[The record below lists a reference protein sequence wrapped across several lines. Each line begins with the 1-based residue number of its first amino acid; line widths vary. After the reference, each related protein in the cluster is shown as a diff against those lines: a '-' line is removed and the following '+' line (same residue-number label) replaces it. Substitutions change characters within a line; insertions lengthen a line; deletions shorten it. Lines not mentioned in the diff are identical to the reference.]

1 MPKRIIIAVS
11 ITLVLSFLVPVMW
24 NAESNERDGDTAS
37 NIVAANDAPTGADA
51 ADDDKPKK
59 KGNRVA
65 RWFKAPF
72 KAVSKVLGG
81 GSSGGGGRDDDGNKL
96 ARMTERDGARFE
108 SVGVQRVDYDRDERR
123 RGEAAGV
130 SEVKSTAREHLAN
143 GHALLESGRL
153 NEAIAEL
160 SRAASIDPT
169 LSRAHS
175 LLAVAFDRKGLREQA
190 KKFYDR
196 AVESS
201 PEDAQALNNLGYSLY
216 LSGNYRGAVDRLKRA
231 ARLAP
236 DDKRILNNLAL
247 AQCRLGKYD
256 DAYKNFARAGGEF
269 SGHMNTASLAE
280 RAGRDEAAIKHL
292 EAARRLQPAS
302 SVILRRLIDLY
313 QRNGHDDHEAEA
325 RRALIARG
333 ELATAK

>member
-1 MPKRIIIAVS
+1 MHKRIIIAVS
-11 ITLVLSFLVPVMW
+11 IALVLSFVIPAVW
-24 NAESNERDGDTAS
+24 NAESNERDGDTAA
-37 NIVAANDAPTGADA
+37 NIVAANDAQTGADEPEA
-51 ADDDKPKK
+51 PKK

-72 KAVSKVLGG
+72 KAVSKVFGG
-81 GSSGGGGRDDDGNKL
+81 GDDKKKL
-96 ARMTERDGARFE
+96 ARMTEQDGARFE
-108 SVGVQRVDYDRDERR
+108 SVGVTRVDYDRDERR
-123 RGEAAGV
+123 RDEANV
-130 SEVKSTAREHLAN
+130 SEVKGTAREHLAN

-160 SRAASIDPT
+160 SRAASMDPT

-175 LLAVAFDRKGLREQA
+175 LLAVAYDRKGLHDQA
-190 KKFYDR
+190 KKSYDR
-196 AVESS
+196 AIDSS

-216 LSGNYRGAVDRLKRA
+216 LNGNYRGAVDRLKRA

-236 DDKRILNNLAL
+236 DDQRILNNLAL

-256 DAYKNFARAGGEF
+256 DAYKNFARANGEF
-269 SGHMNTASLAE
+269 NGHMNTASLAE

-292 EAARRLQPAS
+292 EAARRMQPDSAI
-302 SVILRRLIDLY
+302 ILHRLVDLY
-313 QRNGHDDHEAEA
+313 KRNGHDDRESEV

-333 ELATAK
+333 ELATAGN